1 MNKCKGCQWY
11 NKPYWSV
18 VSPCNSCYKDEEIT
32 VYISP
37 KGYGESYHE
46 LEHKIEKA
54 IEYIENHKLD
64 RKQNMTTILDSYT
77 MQERDLLNILRGD
90 NK

>member
-37 KGYGESYHE
+37 KGYGKSYHE
-46 LEHKIEKA
+46 LEHRIEKA
-54 IEYIENHKLD
+54 VEYINTRYYKE
-64 RKQNMTTILDSYT
+64 SY
-77 MQERDLLNILRGD
+77 QDLLNILRGED
-90 NK
+90 K

>member
-37 KGYGESYHE
+37 NGYGKSYHE
-46 LEHKIEKA
+46 LEQRIDKA
-54 IEYIENHKLD
+54 IEYIEENYF
-64 RKQNMTTILDSYT
+64 TPTINDIDKKC
-77 MQERDLLNILRGD
+77 DLLNILRGED
-90 NK
+90 K